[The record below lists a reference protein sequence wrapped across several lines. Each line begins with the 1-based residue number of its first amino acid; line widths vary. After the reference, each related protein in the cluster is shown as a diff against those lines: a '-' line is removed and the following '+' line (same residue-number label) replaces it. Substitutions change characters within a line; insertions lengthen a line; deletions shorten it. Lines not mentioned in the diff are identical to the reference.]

1 MQFRLIKDINLHRLL
16 LQHRLQLWQG
26 HHDLANETRHQ
37 SSKLAQDHQRH
48 QHLQRQQP
56 TDAKL
61 FDYQI
66 QWWSTLRKEDLHRDH
81 RQHQDWPFR

>member
-1 MQFRLIKDINLHRLL
+1 MEFRLIKDINLHRLL

-48 QHLQRQQP
+48 QHLQQQQL
-56 TDAKL
+56 TDDKL
-61 FDYQI
+61 FD
-66 QWWSTLRKEDLHRDH
+66 L
-81 RQHQDWPFR
+81 QDQ

>member
-26 HHDLANETRHQ
+26 PHDLANETRHQ

-48 QHLQRQQP
+48 QHLQQQQL

-61 FDYQI
+61 IDRQI
-66 QWWSTLRKEDLHRDH
+66 LWWSTLLKEDLHRDH
-81 RQHQDWPFR
+81 RQHQDWPSR

>member
-26 HHDLANETRHQ
+26 PHDVANKTRHQ
-37 SSKLAQDHQRH
+37 SLKLAQDNQRH
-48 QHLQRQQP
+48 QHLQQQQL

-61 FDYQI
+61 FDRQI
-66 QWWSTLRKEDLHRDH
+66 LWWSTLLKEDLHRDH
-81 RQHQDWPFR
+81 RQHQDWPSR

>member
-26 HHDLANETRHQ
+26 HRDLANETRHQ